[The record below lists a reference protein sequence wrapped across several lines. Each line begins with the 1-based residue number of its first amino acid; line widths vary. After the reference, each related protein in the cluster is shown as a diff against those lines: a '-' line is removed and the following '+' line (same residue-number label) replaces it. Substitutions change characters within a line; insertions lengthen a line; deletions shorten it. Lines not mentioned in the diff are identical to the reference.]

1 MDGNFGGSS
10 IEDQN
15 QTSKEIKVFLK
26 KGDDFVKKNKVKCV
40 DFIKIDVEGHE
51 AKVCKGFEEVIKDQ
65 SPVIALEWNSKQT
78 KDDFKL
84 FNLHNTLFQN
94 YFTLPL
100 IDSHLNFRYKSR
112 NELKYK
118 AFRKLLRPLYN
129 ILHSK
134 KIGIG

>member
-1 MDGNFGGSS
+1 MY
-10 IEDQN
+10 E
-15 QTSKEIKVFLK
+15 SKKFKIK
-26 KGDDFVKKNKVKCV
+26 KKNIRK
-40 DFIKIDVEGHE
+40 DFSKYRFCIDY
-51 AKVCKGFEEVIKDQ
+51 I
-65 SPVIALEWNSKQT
+65 
-78 KDDFKL
+78 DDFKL

-134 KIGIG
+134 KIGIGKFYKQENYGNLLLVPKNKFEEILTIFS